1 MGVVFVLMVVGVLA
15 YGYYSSYIAPARAVA
30 AYVGNTTI
38 TMGDVVK
45 RMRAL
50 QAMGAYSDP
59 QSAASA
65 PQETLISLVENE
77 MAYQAALK
85 KGVTVTELEVSY
97 TIQSYFY
104 PVPGEG
110 EEVDPAALEREYK
123 ENYNAF
129 LNASG
134 LSDGEFRH
142 MMRRSIAADKI
153 SSQMAAEIPNQA
165 NHVEVYWIA
174 IPFGENYQE
183 AQQMLEGGE
192 DFATV
197 CQQYNTDTSYAD
209 ESCYVGWVPE
219 GAFPDLDET
228 LFSIEHDTVSAPVS
242 TTDGTYFL
250 KVVGGP
256 EVRDISDMMLYKL
269 DQEAYGSWVDGLW
282 DEYRA
287 NSAIRLI
294 YNSERDTW
302 AREQLK
308 ISEPTPT
315 PTIEV

>member
-1 MGVVFVLMVVGVLA
+1 MVVGVLV
-15 YGYYSSYIAPARAVA
+15 YGYYSSYVAPARAVA

-65 PQETLISLVENE
+65 PQETLISLVESE

-85 KGVTVTELEVSY
+85 KGVTTTDLEVSY

-110 EEVDPAALEREYK
+110 QEVDPAALEREYR
-123 ENYNAF
+123 ENYTAF
-129 LNASG
+129 LNTSG

-142 MMRRSIAADKI
+142 MIRRSIVADKI
-153 SSQMAAEIPNQA
+153 SSQMAEAIPNQA
-165 NHVEVYWIA
+165 NHVEVYWIL
-174 IPFGENYQE
+174 IPFGDNYQE
-183 AQQMLEGGE
+183 PKQMLEQGK

-197 CQQYNTDTSYAD
+197 CQQYNSDTTYAD
-209 ESCYVGWVPE
+209 ENCYVGWVPE
-219 GAFPDLDET
+219 GAFPNLDET
-228 LFSIEHDTVSAPVS
+228 LFSIEHDTVVSAPIS

-256 EVRDISDMMLYKL
+256 EVRDISDTMKYKL
-269 DQEAYGSWVDGLW
+269 DLEAYSSWVDGLW

-287 NSAIRLI
+287 NNAIRLI
-294 YNSERDTW
+294 YNSERDAW
-302 AREQLK
+302 ARQQLK

>member
-1 MGVVFVLMVVGVLA
+1 MVVVGVLV
-15 YGYYSSYIAPARAVA
+15 YGYYSSYVAPARAVA
-30 AYVGNTTI
+30 AYVGNATI

-59 QSAASA
+59 RSAASA
-65 PQETLISLVENE
+65 PQETLISLVESE

-85 KGVTVTELEVSY
+85 KGVTATDLEVSY
-97 TIQSYFY
+97 AIQSYFY
-104 PVPGEG
+104 PTPEEG
-110 EEVDPAALEREYK
+110 EEVDPAALEREYE
-123 ENYNAF
+123 ENYGAF

-142 MMRRSIAADKI
+142 MTRRSIVADKI
-153 SSQMAAEIPNQA
+153 SSQLAEAIPNQA
-165 NHVEVYWIA
+165 NHVEVYWIL
-174 IPFGENYQE
+174 ILFGENYQG
-183 AQQMLEGGE
+183 ARQMLEEGE

-197 CQQYNTDTSYAD
+197 CQQYNTDASYAD
-209 ESCYVGWVPE
+209 ENCYVGWVPE

-242 TTDGTYFL
+242 TTDGTYFI

-256 EVRDISDMMLYKL
+256 EVRDISETMRHKL
-269 DQEAYGSWVDGLW
+269 ELEAYGSWVDDLW

-287 NSAIRLI
+287 NNAIRLI
-294 YNSERDTW
+294 YNSERDAW